1 MENTNDKKT
10 PHQNDM
16 VQNGQSSAD
25 SAENNT
31 ADAAVD
37 ATNTEELK
45 KEISELKEQIAE
57 FENGWKRALA
67 DYQNLKKRVEEKR
80 EEIILHANENL
91 MEKLIHVLAH
101 LENLEK
107 YVKDEGFT
115 LILNEFRFIL
125 ENEGLKELNPE
136 NALFNPDIMEAIQ
149 PAPGEKNKVVE
160 VMQKG
165 YMLNEKLIRPA
176 RVKVGTG
183 EAAPKEEEQPPEK

>member
-1 MENTNDKKT
+1 MNTSDD
-10 PHQNDM
+10 QIR
-16 VQNGQSSAD
+16 NGTDSVDNASSIDDIEA
-25 SAENNT
+25 
-31 ADAAVD
+31 
-37 ATNTEELK
+37 LK
-45 KEISELKEQIAE
+45 KEISELKEQLSE

-67 DYQNLKKRVEEKR
+67 DYQNLKKRVEEDR
-80 EEIILHANENL
+80 AEIILHANENL

-136 NALFNPDIMEAIQ
+136 NAMFNPDIMEAIQ

-165 YMLNEKLIRPA
+165 YMINEKLIRPA

-183 EAAPKEEEQPPEK
+183 EETPAKETEETPNR